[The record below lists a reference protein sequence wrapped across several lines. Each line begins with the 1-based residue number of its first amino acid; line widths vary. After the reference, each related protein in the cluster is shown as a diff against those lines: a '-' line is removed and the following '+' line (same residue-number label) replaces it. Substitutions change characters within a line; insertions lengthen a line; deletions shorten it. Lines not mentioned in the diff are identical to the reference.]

1 MTTTYHVFGQPI
13 GRVDGPEK
21 VTGQARY
28 SADVN
33 LPGTLWGKSL
43 RSPYPH
49 ARIVR
54 IDTSAA
60 RALPGVHAV
69 LTGDDVR
76 GVLFGRR
83 LRDVPVLAWD
93 EPRFAGE
100 RVAAVAAED
109 EDIAQAALDLI
120 EVEYEE
126 LPAQLDPLEAMQ
138 DGAPLIH
145 PDMMSYVG
153 YPQAPEKPSNVFI
166 HSVWN
171 KGDVDAGFA
180 EADVIV
186 ENTFTVPR
194 QHQAY
199 LESHSCVVW
208 IDDDGVAQIW
218 ASNKTPYN
226 LRQQLSDAIGVPSG
240 EIQVNFA
247 AIGGDFGGKGSPM
260 EIPLCYYLAKASR
273 RPVKMVMDYMDEF
286 MAANPRHAAVMQVRT
301 GVKRD
306 GSMTAHHVRGIFDSG
321 AYGAYKPGVNLMGF
335 SHAGG
340 PYHTPNVKV
349 EGIQVYTNNVPCG
362 HMRGPGEPQA
372 AFAMESQL
380 DMVARQLGLD
390 PLDVRRVNV
399 VNPGEADSLNH
410 TFQGVNI
417 RETLEA
423 AVEAAEYGAARAPNV
438 GRGIGIGDRPPG
450 GGQSHLSVTLYP
462 DGAVELSTPIFEQ
475 GTGSYTLEMQ
485 VIGEELGLTA
495 DRMRVGVWNTGAVD
509 FDSGVGGSRV
519 TRIGTQVAYAAA
531 QEVKGQLLQAAS
543 ESLGVPADRLA
554 FADGAVR
561 VRSTGETHA
570 WPELLQRLGRS
581 VIGKAEFADTA
592 LPPVTAYVAQIAE
605 VSVDP
610 ETGQVKLLRLT
621 SAHDVGKIVNPIGHQ
636 GQVNGGA
643 MQGIGYALMEE
654 LQVEDGRV
662 TTLSFGDYKI
672 PTMNDL
678 PEMRTVLVESE
689 SGVGPYNVKSIGE
702 NSTIPV
708 AAAIA
713 NAVEDAVGVRIKDL
727 PITAEKVYRA
737 LRERE
742 HGG

>member
-1 MTTTYHVFGQPI
+1 MTTYHVFGQPL

-21 VTGQARY
+21 VTGQAKY
-28 SADVN
+28 SADVS
-33 LPGTLWGKSL
+33 LPGMLWGKSL

-54 IDTSAA
+54 IDASAA
-60 RALPGVHAV
+60 KALPGVHAV

-76 GVLFGRR
+76 GILYGRR

-93 EPRFAGE
+93 HVRFAGE
-100 RVAAVAAED
+100 RVAAVAADD

-120 EVEYEE
+120 EIEYEE
-126 LPAQLDPLEAMQ
+126 LPAQLDPVEAMQ
-138 DGAPLIH
+138 DGAPIIH

-153 YPQAPEKPSNVFI
+153 YPQPPEKPSNVFI
-166 HSVWN
+166 HSIWN
-171 KGDVDAGFA
+171 KGDIEAGFA

-186 ENTFTVPR
+186 ENTFQVPR

-208 IDDDGVAQIW
+208 IDEDGVTQVW
-218 ASNKTPYN
+218 ASNKAPYS
-226 LRQQLSDAIGVPSG
+226 LRQQLSDATGLAQD
-240 EIQVNFA
+240 EIQVNYA

-260 EIPLCYYLAKASR
+260 EIPLCYYLARASG
-273 RPVKMVMDYMDEF
+273 RPVKMVMDYLDEF
-286 MAANPRHAAVMQVRT
+286 MAANPRHAAVMHVKT

-306 GSMTAHHVRGIFDSG
+306 GAMVAHHVRGIFDSG

-340 PYHTPNVKV
+340 PYRTPNVKV

-380 DMVARQLGLD
+380 DVVARELGLD

-399 VNPGEADSLNH
+399 VNPGESDPLNH

-423 AVEAAEYGAARAPNV
+423 AVEAAEYGTAKAPNV
-438 GRGIGIGDRPPG
+438 GRGIAIGDRPPG
-450 GGQSHLSVTLYP
+450 GGHSHLAVTLDP
-462 DGAVELSTPIFEQ
+462 DGTAQLSTPIFEQ

-495 DRMRVGVWNTGAVD
+495 DRMHMAIWNTGKVE

-531 QEVKGQLLQAAS
+531 QEVKGELLQAAS
-543 ESLGVPADRLA
+543 ETLGVPTDRLA
-554 FADGAVR
+554 FTDGAVR
-561 VRSTGETHA
+561 NRSTGESYP
-570 WPELLQRLGRS
+570 WPELLQRTGRS
-581 VIGKAEFADTA
+581 ITGQAEFQDTS

-610 ETGQVKLLRLT
+610 ETGQVKLLRLST
-621 SAHDVGKIVNPIGHQ
+621 AHDVGQIVNPIGHQ

-672 PTMNDL
+672 PTINDL

-702 NSTIPV
+702 NAVIPV

-737 LRERE
+737 LKEKRRQA
-742 HGG
+742 